1 MTAERNLSAAKPQT
15 GKGSGRG
22 GPRAGAGRKPYPPEL
37 KKITLTIRVRPTD
50 IERVKA
56 FVHSLDAANK
66 KLKFFKKSV
75 DNSKKF

>member
-1 MTAERNLSAAKPQT
+1 MTTENNLSAESADKPKT

-22 GPRAGAGRKPYPPEL
+22 GARVGAGRKSYPPEL

-56 FVHSLDAANK
+56 FVHSLDAPKNK
-66 KLKFFKKSV
+66 V
-75 DNSKKF
+75 